1 MRNSKPF
8 VFLDAVNVASI
19 AIIVSICYELG
30 KETITDW
37 RTILIAIL
45 SVDCFKYKKVNSA
58 LVVVGGAFWLFIDV
72 ILINYSLDVIAIIS
86 TMLI

>member
-1 MRNSKPF
+1 
-8 VFLDAVNVASI
+8 VASI

-45 SVDCFKYKKVNSA
+45 SVGIVFKYKKVNSA
-58 LVVVGGAFWLFIDV
+58 LVVVGGALLLMLF
-72 ILINYSLDVIAIIS
+72 
-86 TMLI
+86 

>member
-1 MRNSKPF
+1 MW
-8 VFLDAVNVASI
+8 LL

-45 SVDCFKYKKVNSA
+45 SVGIVLQEGK
-58 LVVVGGAFWLFIDV
+58 
-72 ILINYSLDVIAIIS
+72 
-86 TMLI
+86 